1 MAAGASGV
9 AMTRKVVVGADH
21 GGYYLKEEIKKFLK
35 KERYDFEDIG
45 NTRYDPED
53 DYVDY
58 AEKVARKVA
67 KRNSLGVLLC
77 RSAAGM
83 VIAANKIKGVRAV
96 AAFGKK
102 SAVHSRE
109 HNDANIIALSGTWL
123 TTKKAT
129 EILSA
134 FLTAE
139 FSREERHI
147 RRLEKIRRLEQ

>member
-1 MAAGASGV
+1 MN
-9 AMTRKVVVGADH
+9 KKIILGADH

-35 KERYDFEDIG
+35 KEGYDFEDVG
-45 NTRYDPED
+45 NARYDSED

-58 AEKVARKVA
+58 AVKVARKVA
-67 KRNSLGVLLC
+67 GKNALGVLLC

-83 VIAANKIKGVRAV
+83 VIAANKIKGSRAV
-96 AAFGKK
+96 AAFGIK

-134 FLTAE
+134 WLSAE
-139 FSREERHI
+139 FTREERHI
-147 RRLEKIRRLEQ
+147 RRVEKIKRLEND